1 VVGGSNPIRDYLF
14 KGALGAGI
22 IMWEE
27 ANLIHHLAD
36 YFTRTNNFPV
46 LTVHDEL
53 IVPADEQPMV
63 AGFMFN
69 SLDLHGCEFCSEY
82 SLLNRIKYAEGDIK
96 AIRKK
101 KKR

>member
-1 VVGGSNPIRDYLF
+1 
-14 KGALGAGI
+14 
-22 IMWEE
+22 MWEE

>member
-1 VVGGSNPIRDYLF
+1 
-14 KGALGAGI
+14 
-22 IMWEE
+22 M
-27 ANLIHHLAD
+27 
-36 YFTRTNNFPV
+36 
-46 LTVHDEL
+46 
-53 IVPADEQPMV
+53 PADEQPMV